1 MRLTAPTIGGAA
13 VVLAAALVW
22 YLRPGT
28 EPPLARDDAAALP
41 QPTPV
46 APAGVAEAEPPAADA
61 APRDATL
68 VVETGTSAARSLERS
83 PLPGEAPST
92 PMANLIT
99 DRQREVPPQMAE
111 GEREFAAEPVDA
123 VWAPGAE
130 ANLLAKFAQMP
141 NLKLIDLQ
149 VECRSTMC
157 RLQLTQPGGA
167 PAAEGGP
174 QPFNLLRDSTG
185 LEPRWMIAIGGPGG
199 SMKSV
204 AYLWRDGFAGRDNFV
219 PYFPG
224 QAREPD

>member
-1 MRLTAPTIGGAA
+1 MRASAPAIVGAA

-28 EPPLARDDAAALP
+28 TPPFVPDGEASLP

-46 APAGVAEAEPPAADA
+46 APARAAQAEPPAADA
-61 APRDATL
+61 AQRSAAR
-68 VVETGTSAARSLERS
+68 VVETGTSPARTLERA
-83 PLPGEAPST
+83 PLPGETPST

-99 DRQREVPPQMAE
+99 ERTRNVPPQMAE

-123 VWAPGAE
+123 TWASGAE
-130 ANLLAKFAQMP
+130 AKLLAKFAEMP

-157 RLQLTQPGGA
+157 RLQLTQPSA
-167 PAAEGGP
+167 PGGGP

-219 PYFPG
+219 PHFPG
-224 QAREPD
+224 QARETN